1 MTEFAGQD
9 HDDLTM
15 AAGLVNRV
23 IDRHRKDM
31 VLPALSAFTQ
41 ALLDIRLGEHYLG
54 GV

>member
-1 MTEFAGQD
+1 VTEFAGQD